1 MWNTKQNNL
10 ICSYLDAYE
19 NQKKHIER
27 VLSAKDLL
35 RIKKP
40 FVPKFLK
47 LKTYKQKIEEEKN
60 NKIKNENKTL
70 LIKILEAE
78 EKPSQYSQIN
88 NEPKKCPAFNK
99 EIMNLKRI
107 KKDFLNFQENV
118 KFYSKIEN
126 VKSNYSISNLKARNN
141 AINNDYKRLQ
151 KTFFELSPNLLFLSP
166 TRIKNEI
173 EKYKNQCMNRSNSI
187 CFRNNRPLTGIEKSE
202 GVVLNNKKIEK
213 IEKRKKIEKKKINI
227 NKKERP
233 KSAFRRNYSKLS
245 LNN

>member
-1 MWNTKQNNL
+1 MWNTKKNNL
-10 ICSYLDAYE
+10 ICGYLDAYE

-35 RIKKP
+35 GIKKP

-47 LKTYKQKIEEEKN
+47 LKTIKQKIEDEKN
-60 NKIKNENKTL
+60 NKIKNDNKTL

-99 EIMNLKRI
+99 EIMNSKRM

-141 AINNDYKRLQ
+141 SINNDYKRLQ
-151 KTFFELSPNLLFLSP
+151 KSFFELSPNLLFLSP

-173 EKYKNQCMNRSNSI
+173 EKYKNQRLNKSNSI
-187 CFRNNRPLTGIEKSE
+187 CFRNDRPLGKLGKSE
-202 GVVLNNKKIEK
+202 GIILNNKKIEK
-213 IEKRKKIEKKKINI
+213 IEKKKKIDKNKI

-233 KSAFRRNYSKLS
+233 KSAFRRNNSKLS
-245 LNN
+245 LN